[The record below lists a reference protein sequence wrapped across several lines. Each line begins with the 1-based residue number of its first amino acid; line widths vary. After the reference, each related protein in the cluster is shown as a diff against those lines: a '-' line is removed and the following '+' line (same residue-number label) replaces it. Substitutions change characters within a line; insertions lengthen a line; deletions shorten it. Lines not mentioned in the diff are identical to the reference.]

1 MDRNRNTTHP
11 CVRAGG
17 GDSQVPWG
25 VKALDGRVSHP
36 AWRGKPTWYL
46 VAKDD
51 RMIPPD
57 AQHFVSKRAN
67 ATVVESKGSQSP
79 VEQLPTIHPSI
90 RHRIRAHCRC
100 GCVRR
105 MRSRRVQSP
114 SVPEMGNGRHV
125 SSRIV
130 EVTSRHFASRGT
142 EAVSNRVESIGPRG
156 QSC

>member
-1 MDRNRNTTHP
+1 M
-11 CVRAGG
+11 RAGG

-79 VEQLPTIHPSI
+79 VEHITNNPSFDLAI
-90 RHRIRAHCRC
+90 AFALIAGVAVFA
-100 GCVRR
+100 GCAREGFKARPFQKWETDVT
-105 MRSRRVQSP
+105 
-114 SVPEMGNGRHV
+114 SVPG
-125 SSRIV
+125 SWK
-130 EVTSRHFASRGT
+130 
-142 EAVSNRVESIGPRG
+142 
-156 QSC
+156 